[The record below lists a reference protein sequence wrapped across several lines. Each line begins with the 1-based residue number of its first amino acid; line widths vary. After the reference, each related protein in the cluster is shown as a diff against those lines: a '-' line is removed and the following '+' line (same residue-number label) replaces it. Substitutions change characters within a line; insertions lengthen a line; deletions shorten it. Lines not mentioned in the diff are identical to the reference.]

1 MAGVTLRTLAKRSGS
16 SPATVSR
23 ALSGHPH
30 VKASVRARIEAVA
43 REMGYARSALVASV
57 LSQVRSAR
65 TPHFRGTLAIVHVPA
80 PGQQAL
86 LGPQR
91 RAIEGAT
98 QRAAAL
104 GFTLEKV
111 RVDAKSLP
119 APMLGRMLA
128 ARGVAGVV
136 VMGTHGTELLAGFP
150 WERFAA
156 VTFDY
161 GMTGARQH
169 TATID
174 HHWTLTEALL
184 RLRNLGYR
192 RIGLVLER
200 AKDVRI
206 VYKWSATFR
215 SFQHQQGG
223 IGRVPVLFLPR
234 LEPAQFHAWRGRHQP
249 DLYIGHCDAVIDWL
263 AAKRIRVPED
273 AGFFSLNHD
282 ERTRP
287 CAGLD
292 LRPKM
297 LGAVAVDTLFAQ
309 IVRNER
315 GLPETPQVVM
325 FAGHWVDGPTLRTT
339 ST

>member
-1 MAGVTLRTLAKRSGS
+1 MAGVTLRTLAERAGS

-30 VKASVRARIEAVA
+30 VKTSVRVRIEALA

-57 LSQVRSAR
+57 LSQVRSSR
-65 TPHFRGTLAIVHVPA
+65 TPHYRGTLAILHVPA
-80 PGQQAL
+80 PGQRAL

-91 RAIEGAT
+91 RAVAGAS

-104 GFTLEKV
+104 GFTLETV
-111 RVDAKSLP
+111 RVEPKALP
-119 APMLGRMLA
+119 APALGRMLA

-136 VMGTHGTELLAGFP
+136 VMGTHGTEVLAGFP
-150 WERFAA
+150 WECFAA

-184 RLRNLGYR
+184 RLRTMGYR
-192 RIGLVLER
+192 RIGLFLER
-200 AKDVRI
+200 VKDERI

-234 LEPAQFHAWRGRHQP
+234 LEPESFHSWRERHRP
-249 DLYIGHCDAVIDWL
+249 DLYLGHCDAVIDWL
-263 AAKRIRVPED
+263 EAKRIRVPRD

-282 ERTRP
+282 ECSRP

-292 LRPKM
+292 LRPQS
-297 LGAVAVDTLFAQ
+297 LGAVAVDALFAQ

-325 FAGHWVDGPTLRTT
+325 FAGRWADGPTLRTT
-339 ST
+339 TK